1 MTEAANDDSTPP
13 PPLRLPVLTA
23 PDRIPGITADEADLI
38 RAYRALSRVRQDGFL
53 LAVMILKAWIDNRTL
68 PA

>member
-13 PPLRLPVLTA
+13 PPLRLPVLTD
-23 PDRIPGITADEADLI
+23 PYRITGLTMDEADLLS
-38 RAYRALSRVRQDGFL
+38 AYRALSRARQDGFL
-53 LAVMILKAWIDNRTL
+53 LAVMILRAWIDNRTL